1 MRKSAKTGFWS
12 ILCTLGGLLTVASPA
27 LAGMIGAPVN
37 GEMGFQPG
45 ASPMKTQMVEFH
57 DGMLMPIITV
67 ISIFVMFL
75 LLYVMVRFNA
85 KANPVP
91 SKTTHNTLLEA
102 VWTIVPV
109 LILIWMVVP
118 SMRIL
123 YYADRTHD
131 AEMTLKITGH
141 QWYWEYDYQ
150 DHGDINFMSNMIQEK
165 DLKQGQL
172 RLLSTDNPVVLPVDT
187 NIRLLITAADVIHAW
202 AVPSFGVKLDA
213 VPGRMNE
220 TWVRIDKEGT
230 FYGQCSELCGTNH
243 AFMPIEVNAVSKAE
257 FAKWVRSKGGKM
269 PEEIAKEKGAANAAV
284 PPAAPAKADKPGN
297 TKKEEEKAGEKK

>member
-1 MRKSAKTGFWS
+1 MRKTAKTGFWS
-12 ILCTLGGLLTVASPA
+12 ILCAFGGTLILASPA

-37 GEMGFQPG
+37 GEMGFQPA
-45 ASPMKTQMVEFH
+45 ASPMKQQMIDFH
-57 DGMLMPIITV
+57 DGTLMPIITA
-67 ISIFVMFL
+67 ISVFVMFL

-91 SKTTHNTLLEA
+91 SKTTHNTILEA
-102 VWTIVPV
+102 AWTIVPV
-109 LILIWMVVP
+109 AILLWMVIP

-123 YYADRTHD
+123 YFADRTHEAD
-131 AEMTLKITGH
+131 MTLKITGH

-150 DHGDINFMSNMIQEK
+150 DHGDINFVSNLVDEK
-165 DLKQGQL
+165 KLKQGQL
-172 RLLSTDNPVVLPVDT
+172 RLLSTDNPIVLPVDT

-202 AVPSFGVKLDA
+202 AIPSFGVKLDA

-243 AFMPIEVNAVSKAE
+243 GFMPIEVHAVSKAE
-257 FAKWVRSKGGKM
+257 FAKWVHAQGGKM
-269 PEEIAKEKGAANAAV
+269 PEELAAEKGAANAAT
-284 PPAAPAKADKPGN
+284 PPASLTAKPG
-297 TKKEEEKAGEKK
+297 KPQKEEEKAGEK